1 MVLAICFK
9 VFLLPHILCRCSVFV
24 FLTQIRKNRFDSYKK
39 RRSCVLSNMSI
50 VAISVG
56 LPVAVDNPVSASQVG
71 FNNSVQFNAFASK
84 AATNAVIVG
93 TPVMI

>member
-1 MVLAICFK
+1 
-9 VFLLPHILCRCSVFV
+9 
-24 FLTQIRKNRFDSYKK
+24 
-39 RRSCVLSNMSI
+39 MSI